1 MKVLIFFIPIIVLSV
16 ILTGVFSYLAAVN
29 QLRKNAYSLL
39 NDTLLQTNVILNNEF
54 INVLDQLETI
64 TGSDAF
70 KNLMTEKVHPDQKT
84 TDAHYYDVI
93 AIHNLFNDIY
103 NRNFQVIDSIYMN
116 LNNGREFSLMPNMVP
131 QKMGVDLN
139 AWMRDYSDTSDRYYW
154 KNDHIDHVFD
164 TVDHRDVMS
173 SFKIIGNKNSPVNG
187 LLIMNLKTDYFVN
200 QIQNV
205 KISPHGLLALVST
218 DKAIFSKKVKE
229 NNDIGTDGLNFLRR
243 NSGNNGIFN
252 IKSKNGEKLFVVFN
266 TISANHWVLAAIVPE
281 SDIMA
286 KASQIKYISLAIIIL
301 LLFISS
307 VTATWFANN
316 ISNPI
321 RFLSR
326 QVERFEQGDIN
337 VDFTIQEK
345 NEIGVLARGLSR
357 LRESVTTLLRQL
369 KEEQEKKRQM
379 ELLALQSQ
387 ITPHFLYNTLGSIKH
402 LIDMNDNGRASQ
414 MVRALIKF
422 YMIGISKGKEMI
434 TVREELEHVKNYL
447 LIQKMRYNK
456 DFDFYFQIDD
466 QILDCFIV
474 KLTLQPLVENSI
486 YHGIKS
492 IRGRGTIRISG
503 WKEENSVLLEVYD
516 DGPGIPKETLQN
528 LVKSVYQQE
537 VDQNPITFGLRN
549 VHQRLALHFGKSYGI
564 QIESKEHHYTKM
576 TIRIPF
582 SAKEEGA

>member
-64 TGSDAF
+64 TGSGAF

-103 NRNFQVIDSIYMN
+103 NRNFQVIDSIYMD
-116 LNNGREFSLMPNMVP
+116 LNNGREFSLMQNMVP
-131 QKMGVDLN
+131 QKIGVDLN

>member
-131 QKMGVDLN
+131 QKIGVDLN

-549 VHQRLALHFGKSYGI
+549 VHQRLALHFGKFYGI

>member
-131 QKMGVDLN
+131 QKIGVDLN